1 MGGFTTYAQNIR
13 LEHRPDGWYLLAKL
27 ARGDSNGGGWND
39 AEKNLDHYL
48 SNNDGH
54 LEYGANTQKFGTYA
68 QDVRLSP
75 DGKTLHAR
83 LAGSGGWMDSEI
95 NLDGFISNQGGE
107 LKMDSWDSWGHGSIS
122 RRFSDLWKK
131 DRRL

>member
-1 MGGFTTYAQNIR
+1 MGGFATYAQNIR
-13 LEHRPDGWYLLAKL
+13 LEHRDNGWYLLAKL
-27 ARGDSNGGGWND
+27 ARGEDNGGGYHD
-39 AEKNLDHYL
+39 AETNLDDHL

-54 LEYGANTQKFGTYA
+54 FQYGPFTKKFGTYA

-95 NLDGFISNQGGE
+95 DLNGIISNKEGRLEMDPLE
-107 LKMDSWDSWGHGSIS
+107 LEDIE
-122 RRFSDLWKK
+122 RRFERVWKSGGWS
-131 DRRL
+131 